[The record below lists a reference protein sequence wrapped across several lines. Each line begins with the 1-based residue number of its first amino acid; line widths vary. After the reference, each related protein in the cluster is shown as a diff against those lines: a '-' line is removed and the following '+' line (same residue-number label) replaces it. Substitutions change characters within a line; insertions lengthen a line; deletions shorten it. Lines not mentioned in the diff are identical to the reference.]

1 MRDTWQGTGRAVTM
15 GWDEQEAWLSGSGWI
30 ADEQGP

>member
-15 GWDEQEAWLSGSGWI
+15 GQEEREAWLSGSRWI
-30 ADEQGP
+30 EGEQGS